1 MNQFAKKIRSL
12 RLQHKYTREQ
22 VASLI
27 AMFNSDYVALEEGR
41 TNPDNQLLQDFADLY
56 KVKLQD
62 LKLSIKA
69 DLKLI
74 EIDLED
80 EE

>member
-22 VASLI
+22 VSSLI
-27 AMFNSDYVALEEGR
+27 AMFNADYIALEEGR
-41 TNPDNQLLQDFADLY
+41 MNPDNQLLQDFADLY
-56 KVKLQD
+56 AVKLQD
-62 LKLSIKA
+62 LKMSVKA

-74 EIDLED
+74 DIDLED
-80 EE
+80 EK